1 MRSKLEI
8 RGFNLDGRGDS
19 IFNYQYAKKGI
30 TIKYPDIPSR
40 DREQDYIDNAIDVMK
55 YYKEKMIE
63 EIGISEEREYLK
75 GLGGFYNRNPFKGK
89 LSYQEEIKYQKEGTA
104 LREAF
109 KEFYKE
115 LGLYNKPL
123 TEALNKLKQNK
134 MKTKKFYHTF
144 DFKEREITLLLAVK
158 EDEKNI
164 FSSTATVS
172 ITYSVR
178 LHNDEE
184 VEGLT
189 KKIALGRLEKGKLLD
204 NFRVD
209 MRFAFKL
216 AYLKGLA
223 FCFENEIKRGDL
235 EIVGVTS
242 GVAKERR
249 TDKEQAS
256 QETNENLEQ

>member
-1 MRSKLEI
+1 MEKMEDLRRRLVGDIEGENRYTIGKDIYKDNLSYYEGEPTTYPSIKNINPFIGKAKLSDAKYLDEI
-8 RGFNLDGRGDS
+8 LENT
-19 IFNYQYAKKGI
+19 N
-30 TIKYPDIPSR
+30 
-40 DREQDYIDNAIDVMK
+40 RENIDNAIDVMK
-55 YYKEKMIE
+55 YYKEKMAE
-63 EIGISEEREYLK
+63 EVGIPKGRFSSNAFPTKQLK
-75 GLGGFYNRNPFKGK
+75 
-89 LSYQEEIKYQKEGTA
+89 
-104 LREAF
+104 
-109 KEFYKE
+109 
-115 LGLYNKPL
+115 
-123 TEALNKLKQNK
+123 EALNKLKQNK